1 MDLPKIIHIN
11 YEGSFVQTSSTV
23 AVVFLVLGEI
33 AAAVVLFTNVSW
45 VTGAAMAVGVLLIY
59 VVLMALSKLLEH
71 VYYLRKIAE
80 AKALDEG
87 YELKK
92 KKFD

>member
-1 MDLPKIIHIN
+1 MDLPKIIHID

-23 AVVFLVLGEI
+23 AIVFLVLGEI
-33 AAAVVLFTNVSW
+33 SAAVVLFTNVSW
-45 VTGAAMAVGVLLIY
+45 VTGAAMAVAVFIIF

-80 AKALDEG
+80 AKAFQEG
-87 YELKK
+87 FEIQK